1 MASAMSACG
10 SAILP
15 YAETPIGPRHRRRTL
30 RNPCSDAPI
39 TFCRTIPRSDE
50 DATRFCQLSY
60 RVLVW
65 RQFMPLIENYLVTR
79 EIEWQDTRALA
90 SVTQFYEIILAST
103 KKERIQSDVVTIL
116 RRGRRDDEGF
126 QF

>member
-1 MASAMSACG
+1 
-10 SAILP
+10 
-15 YAETPIGPRHRRRTL
+15 
-30 RNPCSDAPI
+30 
-39 TFCRTIPRSDE
+39 
-50 DATRFCQLSY
+50 
-60 RVLVW
+60 
-65 RQFMPLIENYLVTR
+65 MPLIENYLVTR